1 MIKYLV
7 KIHMNTTTF
16 FRKRNVVLFVTSSI
30 LIVAVLVSVIGRPT
44 NMTGTTIGN
53 NSNQNYIMITYGPN
67 ITGSVPVGPT
77 ITKSI
82 ESQVHISL
90 SNASNI
96 AEKAVGDN
104 AHTAAV
110 RIGVVYGFLVYKALV
125 VDNSNGCHDILVDA
139 GNAKVLATAT
149 VQQSWF

>member
-1 MIKYLV
+1 
-7 KIHMNTTTF
+7 MNTTTF

-53 NSNQNYIMITYGPN
+53 SDQNYIMMYTYGPN

-139 GNAKVLATAT
+139 GNGKVLAT
-149 VQQSWF
+149 VQRSWF

>member
-1 MIKYLV
+1 M
-7 KIHMNTTTF
+7 
-16 FRKRNVVLFVTSSI
+16 
-30 LIVAVLVSVIGRPT
+30 LVSVIGRPT

-77 ITKSI
+77 ITKNI

-139 GNAKVLATAT
+139 GNGKVLVT
-149 VQQSWF
+149 VQRSWF

>member
-1 MIKYLV
+1 MTLLQIG
-7 KIHMNTTTF
+7 
-16 FRKRNVVLFVTSSI
+16 KRYFNFLSYT
-30 LIVAVLVSVIGRPT
+30 
-44 NMTGTTIGN
+44 
-53 NSNQNYIMITYGPN
+53 NQNYIMMYTYGPN

-125 VDNSNGCHDILVDA
+125 VDNSDGCHDILVDA
-139 GNAKVLATAT
+139 GNGKVLAT
-149 VQQSWF
+149 VQRSWF

>member
-1 MIKYLV
+1 
-7 KIHMNTTTF
+7 MNTTTF

-82 ESQVHISL
+82 DRKCIS
-90 SNASNI
+90 
-96 AEKAVGDN
+96 
-104 AHTAAV
+104 
-110 RIGVVYGFLVYKALV
+110 VYLMLQILQKKLLVIMPTRQ
-125 VDNSNGCHDILVDA
+125 H
-139 GNAKVLATAT
+139 
-149 VQQSWF
+149 

>member
-1 MIKYLV
+1 
-7 KIHMNTTTF
+7 MNTTTF

-53 NSNQNYIMITYGPN
+53 NSNQNYIMMYTYGPN

-82 ESQVHISL
+82 AYQFI
-90 SNASNI
+90 
-96 AEKAVGDN
+96 
-104 AHTAAV
+104 
-110 RIGVVYGFLVYKALV
+110 
-125 VDNSNGCHDILVDA
+125 
-139 GNAKVLATAT
+139 
-149 VQQSWF
+149 

>member
-53 NSNQNYIMITYGPN
+53 NSNQNYIMMYTYGPN

-125 VDNSNGCHDILVDA
+125 VDNSNACHDILVDA
-139 GNAKVLATAT
+139 GNGKVLAT
-149 VQQSWF
+149 VQRSWF